1 MTLFNTIIF
10 DADGTLIDSS
20 DGIISAVEKVI
31 KLYNFKLLN
40 QNELKEFIAT
50 SPIQKAFMT
59 FCNANEILAQECSVK
74 YRQYYLND
82 DLYKT
87 KIYDGIIE
95 LLDFLKNKNYKIGI
109 ASYKRQDTLD
119 KILNHLN
126 LCKYFECIL
135 GADNENKLTKK
146 DIIQKCIL
154 QLNSNSE
161 NTIYIGDSF
170 SDGIA
175 SKELNCKFIAVKYG
189 FGFRNEKEILKC
201 NPIFTAEK
209 VTDILE
215 RLKYEH

>member
-1 MTLFNTIIF
+1 MYNTVIF

-20 DGIISAVEKVI
+20 LGIISAVEKVI
-31 KLYNFKLLN
+31 KLYKFKPLN

-59 FCNANEILAQECSVK
+59 FCNTNEELAQDCSVK

-87 KIYDGIIE
+87 TIYDGIID
-95 LLDFLKNKNYKIGI
+95 LLTFLQKQNYKMGI

-119 KILNHLN
+119 KILKHLN
-126 LCKYFECIL
+126 LCEYFDCIL

-154 QLNSNSE
+154 QLNSNPE

-189 FGFRNEKEILKC
+189 FGFKNEKEILQC

-215 RLKYEH
+215 NFIANI